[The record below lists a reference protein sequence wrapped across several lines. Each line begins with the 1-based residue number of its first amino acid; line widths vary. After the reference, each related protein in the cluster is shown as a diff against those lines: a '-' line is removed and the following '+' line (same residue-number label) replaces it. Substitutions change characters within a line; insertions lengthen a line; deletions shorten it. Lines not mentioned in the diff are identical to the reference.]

1 MAKKLVIISGI
12 ITIAAMA
19 AAAIAY
25 FLIGKTNLLDKWEL
39 DLDDDD
45 NLDADDLLF

>member
-1 MAKKLVIISGI
+1 MSKKFVLISGI

-19 AAAIAY
+19 AAAVAY
-25 FLIGKTNLLDKWEL
+25 FLIGKTNLLDNWEL

-45 NLDADDLLF
+45 DIIF